1 MATLEFEVDIVAPLI
16 CGVGSVGL
24 IGEAASQFGA
34 RRVLLVSDPGVQAA
48 GHVDAV
54 LQGLSQAGIESFVFS
69 EVQEN
74 PTDLD
79 VEKGRRY
86 AASLQIDLIIGL
98 GGGSAMDCAKGI
110 NFLLTNGG
118 RMQDYWGMGKAGVPM
133 LPSIGIPT
141 TTGTGSEA
149 QSYCL
154 ISDCN
159 THVKMACG
167 DPQARFRKVILD
179 PELTL
184 TMPQS
189 VAAVGAMDAV
199 AHALESFVCA
209 KRNPVSNA
217 FAQQAWKL
225 LDAHFEKGVESPCLG
240 ARASLQ
246 LGAYMAGLAIEASM
260 LGAAHA
266 CANPL
271 TARIGLTHGKAV
283 GLMLPH
289 VLVFNSEAAGDCYQQ
304 LTGAPRPMA
313 AVDHLLSRISK
324 FQEVG
329 KLPRTLQQCGI
340 GEEDLVLLADQASQQ
355 WTGKFNPRR
364 FDSAASLTLY
374 QEAFQ

>member
-1 MATLEFEVDIVAPLI
+1 MEPLEFEVDISVPLI
-16 CGVGSVGL
+16 CGDGSVGL
-24 IGEAASQFGA
+24 IGEAASQFAA

-48 GHVDAV
+48 GHVEVVAQR
-54 LQGLSQAGIESFVFS
+54 LEQAGIETFVFS
-69 EVQEN
+69 DVHEN
-74 PTDLD
+74 PTGLD
-79 VEKGRRY
+79 VENGRDY
-86 AASLQIDLIIGL
+86 AAPLQIDLIVGL
-98 GGGSAMDCAKGI
+98 GGGSAMDCAKGV

-118 RMQDYWGMGKAGVPM
+118 KMQDYWGMGKACVPM

-154 ISDCN
+154 ISDAD

-189 VAAVGAMDAV
+189 VAAAGAMDAV
-199 AHALESFVCA
+199 SHALESFVCA
-209 KRNPVSNA
+209 KRNPISSA

-225 LDAHFEKGVESPCLG
+225 LDAHFERGVQSPCLE
-240 ARASLQ
+240 ARAELQ
-246 LGAYMAGLAIEASM
+246 LGAYLAGLAIEASM

-271 TARIGLTHGKAV
+271 TANFGLTHGKAV

-289 VLVFNSEAAGDCYQQ
+289 VLIFNSEVAGDCYQQ
-304 LTGAPRPMA
+304 LTGTLRPMA

-329 KLPRTLQQCGI
+329 ELPRTLQQCGV
-340 GEEDLVLLADQASQQ
+340 GEEDLVLLADQASRQ
-355 WTGKFNPRR
+355 WTGKFNPRP
-364 FDSAASLTLY
+364 FDTAAGLRLY
-374 QEAFQ
+374 QEAFR